1 MIGELDS
8 FFKAIEKVQ
17 GSIRSAIH
25 SNPKGEIRDTFLGLL
40 DIIES
45 HKEKLAAEGPAAFQ
59 KAREKLAADKAK
71 FSAITGKA
79 EGLFA
84 KIRALMAKCDSVAEK
99 GRAIV
104 EQSKEKQI
112 PPANRPPK
120 LAKQQRPAFPL
131 SKGDALRNFLCMER
145 AALSIKPLRGPNAQP
160 LGNIWD
166 DWGPI
171 HSDSKPWQSDT
182 EPRPGFDEE
191 SDED

>member
-8 FFKAIEKVQ
+8 FFKAVENVQ

-40 DIIES
+40 DIIDS
-45 HKEKLAAEGPAAFQ
+45 HKKKLAVEGPAGFQ

-84 KIRALMAKCDSVAEK
+84 KIRDLMAKCDSVAEK

-104 EQSKEKQI
+104 EQSKEKPI
-112 PPANRPPK
+112 PQANRPPK
-120 LAKQQRPAFPL
+120 LAKMQGPAFPL
-131 SKGDALRNFLCMER
+131 SKGDVLRNFLCMEI
-145 AALSIKPLRGPNAQP
+145 AAPSVNPPRGPIAQP

-166 DWGPI
+166 DWGQI
-171 HSDSKPWQSDT
+171 HSDSKPWESDT
-182 EPRPGFDEE
+182 EPEPGFDEE
-191 SDED
+191 SDEY